1 MYASLLILLKFG
13 PGVYSIS
20 NRYVCAGC
28 VYLCVSVGRV
38 EGRRRG
44 WYRLA
49 AASFTRNL
57 IPIPFLSFSLSLSLS
72 PPPLLLAD
80 LLFKSGGEWRLS
92 GARVNQSNDIFP
104 ALSFRCAAYCGGEEG
119 NFVIFMRLGRST
131 RWVSRGRFETKEFRK
146 GIENSRW
153 DLNNEDGTRGRWKF

>member
-1 MYASLLILLKFG
+1 MLAAYTCVCWTCIGGEEERVSTRGCFVYAKFNTDPLSLLL
-13 PGVYSIS
+13 
-20 NRYVCAGC
+20 
-28 VYLCVSVGRV
+28 
-38 EGRRRG
+38 
-44 WYRLA
+44 
-49 AASFTRNL
+49 
-57 IPIPFLSFSLSLSLS
+57 SLSLSL
-72 PPPLLLAD
+72 PPLLLAD

-131 RWVSRGRFETKEFRK
+131 RWVSRGRFETKEFCK